1 MKDITIIIPIHNINE
16 ELLEYTKNALNSIEE
31 NRKTYDDTLYT
42 MIVCPQHI
50 HEYLK
55 KSLSEYYDI
64 DYIVNTTGKTDFC
77 SQINFAVDYVKT
89 DFFSILEYDDEYK
102 PKWFSM
108 AKKYYYGNED
118 VSLFLPLNI
127 LYSSDNKT
135 YQYGNEMALATSFSN
150 ELGFIDFDCLENCF
164 TFNITGGIFNK
175 QDFITMGK
183 LKPSIKVSF
192 AYEFLMR
199 ITNKKLKVMVVPK
212 EGYVHIVC
220 RKNSLTDYYN
230 NTISNE
236 DLPKWFDLAKREYP
250 YMEDRNKTIVKNDEK
265 IK

>member
-1 MKDITIIIPIHNINE
+1 MKDITVIIPIHNINE

-31 NRKTYDDTLYT
+31 NRENYTDNIYT

-50 HEYLK
+50 LNFLKNSLTQYNIEYL
-55 KSLSEYYDI
+55 
-64 DYIVNTTGKTDFC
+64 VNTTGMTDFC
-77 SQINFAVDYVKT
+77 SQINFAVDFVKT

-127 LYSSDNKT
+127 LYSDENKS

-175 QDFITMGK
+175 QDFISVGK

-192 AYEFLMR
+192 AYEFLLR
-199 ITNKKLKVMVVPK
+199 ITDKKLKVMVVPK
-212 EGYVHIVC
+212 EGYVHLVC

-230 NTISNE
+230 KTIDNN
-236 DLPKWFDLAKREYP
+236 DLQKWFDLAKREYP
-250 YMEDRNKTIVKNDEK
+250 YSEDRNKTIVKNDEK